1 MKSINEQ
8 AKNEISIIGKLL
20 DVTTAAGKLND
31 GRAYERANLTVRVT
45 QEYGGREETSEVPV
59 SMFAAQF
66 TSRGTPN
73 PAYKTI
79 QDLKTMQTAQ
89 NVGYDDADRIR
100 ISGATLREN
109 AFVSRNGTLVDGWQL
124 NASFANKTN
133 KKDCATFATDIFI
146 MDMHAEEDRDG
157 DSTGRLVIKGGI
169 VQYGG
174 RLDVIE
180 FIVENPTA
188 VDYIERNWNIND
200 TVSCVGFIRVTS
212 VEVSAAANDSSWG
225 ESIPQT
231 TTRYVRELI
240 ITNGDDTGKDED
252 FAYDATEIKKAFNV
266 RKANLEQLQIDAK
279 NVASKKSAVQS
290 ASKYDW
296 E

>member
-146 MDMHAEEDRDG
+146 MDMHAG
-157 DSTGRLVIKGGI
+157 
-169 VQYGG
+169 
-174 RLDVIE
+174 
-180 FIVENPTA
+180 
-188 VDYIERNWNIND
+188 
-200 TVSCVGFIRVTS
+200 
-212 VEVSAAANDSSWG
+212 
-225 ESIPQT
+225 
-231 TTRYVRELI
+231 
-240 ITNGDDTGKDED
+240 
-252 FAYDATEIKKAFNV
+252 
-266 RKANLEQLQIDAK
+266 
-279 NVASKKSAVQS
+279 
-290 ASKYDW
+290 
-296 E
+296 